1 MVGQKARNSV
11 LTAAFFVAACLS
23 VADNARAAAEDDPLL
38 LMGVLDQFELRD
50 TSGDNA
56 LSWSAQGWMGKDL
69 RKLWFKTE
77 GERAGGETDEAELQ
91 FLYSKAI
98 ASYWEVQIGVRHD
111 FEPSPSQSWAVIG
124 IQGLAPYFFETDVA
138 LFVGDSGRTALRFES
153 EYELLL
159 TQRLILTPEIEVN
172 IYGQDDAD
180 IGIGSGLSDLEL
192 GLRLRYEIRREF
204 APYIGVNWSK
214 LFGDTKDFAENA
226 GESTSD
232 VQLVIGVRLWF

>member
-1 MVGQKARNSV
+1 MVIRRARRFV
-11 LTAAFFVAACLS
+11 TAATLVVAICLS
-23 VADNARAAAEDDPLL
+23 VSDNARASAEDDPLL
-38 LMGVLDQFELRD
+38 LMGILDQLEMRD
-50 TSGDNA
+50 TSGDNTF
-56 LSWSAQGWMGKDL
+56 SWDAQGWFGKDL

-77 GERAGGETDEAELQ
+77 GKRAAGSTDEAEFQ

-98 ASYWEVQIGVRHD
+98 ARYWELQVGVRHD

-124 IQGLAPYFFETDVA
+124 VQGLAPYFFETDIA
-138 LFVGDSGRTALRFES
+138 LFVGESGRTALRFES

-172 IYGQDDAD
+172 FYGQDDAAV
-180 IGIGSGLSDLEL
+180 GIGSGLSDLEL

-214 LFGDTKDFAENA
+214 LFGQTKDFARGA
-226 GESTSD
+226 GESTSEA
-232 VQLVIGVRLWF
+232 QLVIGLRVWF

>member
-1 MVGQKARNSV
+1 MDIQGTRKFV
-11 LTAAFFVAACLS
+11 LTAPLFAAACLS
-23 VADNARAAAEDDPLL
+23 VAGNASASAEDDPLL
-38 LMGVLDQFELRD
+38 LMGILDQFEMRD

-98 ASYWEVQIGVRHD
+98 ARYWDLQFGVRHD
-111 FEPSPSQSWAVIG
+111 FEPSPSRSWAVIG
-124 IQGLAPYFFETDVA
+124 VQGLAPYFFETDIA
-138 LFVGDSGRTALRFES
+138 FFIGDSGRTALRFES

-172 IYGQDDAD
+172 FYGQDDVE
-180 IGIGSGLSDLEL
+180 IGIGSGLSDLEV
-192 GLRLRYEIRREF
+192 GLRLRYEIRREI
-204 APYIGVNWSK
+204 APYIGINWSK
-214 LFGDTKDFAENA
+214 LFGNTKDFAAIVGEN
-226 GESTSD
+226 SSD
-232 VQLVIGVRLWF
+232 AQLVIGLRLWF